1 MLHPWQSIRGACSP
15 HAMCSTCFRYTLL
28 NLKSIKKMYML
39 EIDSTRHKT
48 CFVLLNAPSPWASP
62 GPPMPRLFLLSTP
75 LFMTF
80 HILYIHGFPPIPS
93 SFCPSQLHPPSPV
106 ILSPVSLSPGW
117 AWSLDS
123 WKHEGEESPLLF
135 TVWSP
140 VVPDL
145 FPGQEP
151 PQLSGCGMTDWNDW
165 LASITQEV
173 RPNSH

>member
-1 MLHPWQSIRGACSP
+1 
-15 HAMCSTCFRYTLL
+15 
-28 NLKSIKKMYML
+28 MYML
-39 EIDSTRHKT
+39 EIDYTRHKT
-48 CFVLLNAPSPWASP
+48 CFVLLNAPSSWASP
-62 GPPMPRLFLLSTP
+62 GPPMPRPFLLSTP

-80 HILYIHGFPPIPS
+80 HILYIHGFSPIPRKIHL
-93 SFCPSQLHPPSPV
+93 CPSQLHRPSPV

-151 PQLSGCGMTDWNDW
+151 PQLSGCYSSAAHRHNLCFATTPKGDRPTTSLLIWEGVSLPNKEW
-165 LASITQEV
+165 RGSYTGIAS
-173 RPNSH
+173 SL